1 MRIQPGTRLG
11 PYEVE
16 RLLGAGGMGEVYL
29 AHDTRLRRDVA
40 IKVLPIGQGTDDL
53 AVARLEREA
62 QAIAALNH
70 PNICSIYD
78 IGELENRP
86 FLVME
91 RLEGETLA
99 ARLARGSFDVCPL
112 LDLGIALAD
121 ALEAAHAKG
130 LIHRDLKPANIFL
143 TSIVFSK
150 VEASGNIWMAE
161 VK

>member
-1 MRIQPGTRLG
+1 MQIQPGTRLG
-11 PYEVE
+11 PYQVE
-16 RLLGAGGMGEVYL
+16 RLLGVGGMGEVYL

-40 IKVLPIGQGTDDL
+40 VKVLPIGQGTDDV

-70 PNICSIYD
+70 LNICSIYE

-91 RLEGETLA
+91 RLEGE
-99 ARLARGSFDVCPL
+99 
-112 LDLGIALAD
+112 
-121 ALEAAHAKG
+121 
-130 LIHRDLKPANIFL
+130 
-143 TSIVFSK
+143 
-150 VEASGNIWMAE
+150 ASGNLWMTE

>member
-40 IKVLPIGQGTDDL
+40 IKVLPIGQGPDDL

-143 TSIVFSK
+143 TSR
-150 VEASGNIWMAE
+150 GQP
-161 VK
+161 

>member
-40 IKVLPIGQGTDDL
+40 IKVLPIGQGPDDL

-70 PNICSIYD
+70 PNICSIY
-78 IGELENRP
+78 GHWR
-86 FLVME
+86 
-91 RLEGETLA
+91 
-99 ARLARGSFDVCPL
+99 AREQ
-112 LDLGIALAD
+112 ALSR
-121 ALEAAHAKG
+121 HG
-130 LIHRDLKPANIFL
+130 
-143 TSIVFSK
+143 TT
-150 VEASGNIWMAE
+150 
-161 VK
+161 

>member
-16 RLLGAGGMGEVYL
+16 RLLGAGGMGEVCL

-62 QAIAALNH
+62 QAVAALNH

-86 FLVME
+86 FLV
-91 RLEGETLA
+91 T
-99 ARLARGSFDVCPL
+99 V
-112 LDLGIALAD
+112 
-121 ALEAAHAKG
+121 
-130 LIHRDLKPANIFL
+130 
-143 TSIVFSK
+143 
-150 VEASGNIWMAE
+150 
-161 VK
+161 

>member
-1 MRIQPGTRLG
+1 MHAYTSAIHRCESSQGR
-11 PYEVE
+11 
-16 RLLGAGGMGEVYL
+16 ASYL

-99 ARLARGSFDVCPL
+99 ARLARGSFDVRPRSIWASRSL
-112 LDLGIALAD
+112 TLSRL
-121 ALEAAHAKG
+121 HT
-130 LIHRDLKPANIFL
+130 LKA
-143 TSIVFSK
+143 
-150 VEASGNIWMAE
+150 
-161 VK
+161 